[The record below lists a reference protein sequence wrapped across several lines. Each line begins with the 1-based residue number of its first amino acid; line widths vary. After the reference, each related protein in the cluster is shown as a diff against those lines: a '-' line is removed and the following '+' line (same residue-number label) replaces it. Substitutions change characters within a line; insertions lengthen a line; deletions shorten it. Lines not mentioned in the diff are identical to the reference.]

1 MESQFQ
7 RVENLTFS
15 SFQESEEIFPK
26 IQNGSLGDGLLYH
39 HFSGEQGTSS
49 GKDAFPLDCWASPG
63 LRAMGRDV
71 KTKPNTRQCLCV
83 KWQVSAVPEEQ
94 ARERSL

>member
-1 MESQFQ
+1 MESPFQ

-15 SFQESEEIFPK
+15 SFQESEETFPK
-26 IQNGSLGDGLLYH
+26 IQNGSLGDGLLCRY
-39 HFSGEQGTSS
+39 FSGEQGTSS
-49 GKDAFPLDCWASPG
+49 GKDALPLDHWASPG
-63 LRAMGRDV
+63 LKAMGSDG
-71 KTKPNTRQCLCV
+71 KTQPNTRQCLCV